1 MMESIESGDVTSPP
15 KVSSDCRQE
24 KSDVESSDALS
35 KDSVNGESSPQGTEV
50 IPSSVPKETVE
61 FKIVYNKQRHDV
73 TFPLDD
79 TISTLKQHIQ
89 KLTGLPPA
97 MQKVMYKGLAKDE
110 RTLREVGVVQGVKV
124 MVVGSTM
131 NDVLSVN
138 TPTSTNTKDEVAE
151 GGPSNEPLCQQ
162 KMHKKVLDKGL
173 PEDAMPGIKNVKEPL
188 PPVPIFGMLN
198 KSGDKVRL
206 TFKLEVDEVWIGT
219 KERTNK
225 IRMSS
230 IKTVTSEPIEGH
242 EQYHI
247 MALQLG
253 PTEASRYWFYWVPAQ
268 YTDAIKDAV
277 LGKWQFF

>member
-1 MMESIESGDVTSPP
+1 MMESVESGDVTS
-15 KVSSDCRQE
+15 SSKLTSECVEELKD
-24 KSDVESSDALS
+24 ESSSETAD
-35 KDSVNGESSPQGTEV
+35 KSVNGENNRQESEV
-50 IPSSVPKETVE
+50 ISSSVPKETVE

-138 TPTSTNTKDEVAE
+138 TPTTTDLKEDVSE
-151 GGPSNEPLCQQ
+151 GGSSGEPLCQQ

-173 PEDAMPGIKNVKEPL
+173 PEDVMPGIKFVKEPL
-188 PPVPIFGMLN
+188 PPVPISGMLN

-230 IKTVTSEPIEGH
+230 IKTVTSEPIEGF

-247 MALQLG
+247 LALQLG